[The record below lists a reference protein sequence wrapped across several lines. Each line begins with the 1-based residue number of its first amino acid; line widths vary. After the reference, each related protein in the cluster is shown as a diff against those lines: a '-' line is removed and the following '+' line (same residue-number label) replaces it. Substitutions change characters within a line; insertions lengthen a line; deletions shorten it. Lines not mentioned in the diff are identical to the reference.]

1 MKVMSDTE
9 DELLKLLDGKENQL
23 FRDFV
28 KSQSEINGITGV
40 EKFIKGFKLGAR
52 IGLEIVSADDS
63 CIKDL
68 V

>member
-1 MKVMSDTE
+1 MQVMSDTE
-9 DELLKLLDGKENQL
+9 DELLKLLEGKENQL

-28 KSQSEINGITGV
+28 KAQSEINGITGV

-52 IGLEIVSADDS
+52 IGLEIVSEDDS
-63 CIKDL
+63 CLKDL